1 MAAMRQDGS
10 TSRGTILYLVTEDW
24 FFVMHRLAVARA
36 ALRAGFEVHVAT
48 TVHEDGKLIS
58 DLGFKLH
65 PLNWKRGSLNPI
77 DNIAMLLQV
86 RHLCRTLRPDVVH
99 SIALQPA
106 ILSLVALLGKSI
118 KQLNSLVGLGFAF
131 TSPRPKARF
140 VRSIL
145 EFLWPRLA
153 NRRNVVVTVENSDD
167 KSDLVRLG
175 IRADKVHVLP
185 GSGVDVTRL
194 RPLPEPAGLVTIAYV
209 GRLLGDKGLA
219 ALIDAYDIMVSHGCN
234 ARLVIAG
241 EPDPPNPTSISVD
254 EVENWKQR
262 QGISVLGHISNIE
275 DVWKVAHIAVLP
287 SRREGMPL
295 SLLEAA
301 ACGRP
306 LVATDV
312 PGCRE
317 LVRPGING
325 LLVPPD
331 NAEALAEALELLAG
345 DHQRR
350 QNYGRAA
357 RDIAASEY
365 ATEIVNRRA
374 LALYDGM
381 MRRAPESQPEA
392 QARTL

>member
-1 MAAMRQDGS
+1 MRQDGS

-36 ALRAGFEVHVAT
+36 ALSSGFDVHVAT
-48 TVHEDGKLIS
+48 TVHEDGKLIN

-77 DNIAMLLQV
+77 DNVSMLLQV
-86 RHLCRTLRPDVVH
+86 RRLCHALKPDIVH

-106 ILSLVALLGKSI
+106 VLSLIALLGKSV

-131 TSPRPKARF
+131 TSPRPKAKF
-140 VRSIL
+140 VRAAL
-145 EFLWPRLA
+145 RCLWPRLA
-153 NRRNVVVTVENSDD
+153 NRRNVLVTVENADD
-167 KSDLVRLG
+167 KSDLLRLG
-175 IRADKVHVLP
+175 IGADQVRVLP
-185 GSGVDVTRL
+185 GSGVDVARMQ
-194 RPLPEPAGLVTIAYV
+194 PLPEPDAPVTIAYV
-209 GRLLGDKGLA
+209 GRLLGDKGLTT
-219 ALIDAYDIMVSHGCN
+219 LIDAYDIIVSHGCE
-234 ARLVIAG
+234 ARLIIAG
-241 EPDPPNPTSISVD
+241 DPDPPNPTSIPVAD
-254 EVENWKQR
+254 VESWKR
-262 QGISVLGHISNIE
+262 RKGISVLGHISNIE
-275 DVWKVAHIAVLP
+275 DVWKTAHIAVLP

-301 ACGRP
+301 AYGRP

-317 LVRPGING
+317 LVRPGVNG

-331 NAEALAEALELLAG
+331 DAHALAAALEILVG
-345 DHQRR
+345 DRERR

-357 RDIAASEY
+357 RDIAAAEY
-365 ATEIVNRRA
+365 STEIVNRQA

-381 MRRAPESQPEA
+381 TQRRPDGSRQAR
-392 QARTL
+392 ARTL